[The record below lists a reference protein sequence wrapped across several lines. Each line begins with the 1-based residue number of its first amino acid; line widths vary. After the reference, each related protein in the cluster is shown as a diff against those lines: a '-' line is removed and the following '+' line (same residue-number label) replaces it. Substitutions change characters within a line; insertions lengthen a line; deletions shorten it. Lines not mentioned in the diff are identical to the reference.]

1 MKFTFA
7 SLLVAIAFVNARNFA
22 RTDDK
27 EDCDPRTAVVY
38 VSGNSSVKGT
48 VVFEQ
53 EKPDALIYIKADL
66 TGLDPN
72 ALRGWHVHESG
83 NLTDG
88 CTSAGGHFNPFNLTH
103 GAPDAKIRHV
113 GDLGNL
119 QTDSNGNA
127 KTELTVTEL
136 TLFGELSIYG
146 RALVIHA
153 GTDDLGKGGNAE
165 SLLNGNSGARS
176 ACGVIGWA

>member
-1 MKFTFA
+1 MRFA
-7 SLLVAIAFVNARNFA
+7 GGMSSTRPRFS
-22 RTDDK
+22 DDWWR
-27 EDCDPRTAVVY
+27 D
-38 VSGNSSVKGT
+38 NSCS
-48 VVFEQ
+48 
-53 EKPDALIYIKADL
+53 
-66 TGLDPN
+66 
-72 ALRGWHVHESG
+72 ESG

-146 RALVIHA
+146 YNHFTCQRVL
-153 GTDDLGKGGNAE
+153 
-165 SLLNGNSGARS
+165 
-176 ACGVIGWA
+176 

>member
-7 SLLVAIAFVNARNFA
+7 SLLVAIAFVNARNDSA
-22 RTDDK
+22 HVLWKDDDK
-27 EDCDPRTAVVY
+27 EDCDPRTVMPN
-38 VSGNSSVKGT
+38 VSATLNSANT
-48 VVFEQ
+48 
-53 EKPDALIYIKADL
+53 ADL

-88 CTSAGGHFNPFNLTH
+88 CTSAGGHLIPSNLTH

-127 KTELTVTEL
+127 KP
-136 TLFGELSIYG
+136 
-146 RALVIHA
+146 
-153 GTDDLGKGGNAE
+153 N
-165 SLLNGNSGARS
+165 
-176 ACGVIGWA
+176 